1 MVDSSRSPHARL
13 RPVCVSDVTLTDS
26 FWAPRIETNR
36 AVTIPSQHAHL
47 ETTGRVDNFRRA
59 SGRKVGLGFQGD
71 WFFNDSDVYKW
82 LEAASWELACRPDPE
97 LDTLCDAVIDEIA
110 AAQQPDGYLNTYF
123 MFEREKERWTNTRD
137 LHEMYCAGHFIQA
150 AVAHFRATDKKSA
163 LEIAIK
169 LADHIDRQFPTEK
182 PCACGHEECE
192 LALIELYR
200 VTSEQKYLLLA
211 QRMIDAR
218 GQKPALCGGGRY
230 WQDHQPFV
238 EQKEVTGHA
247 VRMLYLCSGATDVV
261 LETGNAAYRAAL
273 DAIFENFVTRR
284 IYVTGGAGSRYEG
297 EAFGSDWE
305 LTSERAYTETC
316 AAIGSVMWCWRM
328 LLLTGEAKFA
338 DLIEHTLY
346 NAVLP
351 GLSESGR
358 EYFYQ
363 NPLADRG
370 THRRQE
376 WFGCACCPPNVARL
390 LAQLPGYFAATD
402 DSGKIYLTLY
412 AQGEIRV
419 GNTKIKITSEY
430 PWDGKLTL
438 EAVGD
443 APALMLRI
451 PGWAAHTG
459 PPITGGGGGSSGGA
473 TDGWREVPLIDGKAT
488 LTLDLAMEPRR
499 IVAEGRALALR
510 GQVALARGPLIYC
523 VEQVDHEKADA
534 WDLTLPD
541 DAPLTL
547 EKKPGWVALRAR
559 GLAQKSG
566 VLYTSPDPG
575 GQTLTPTPIT
585 AIPYFA
591 WANRTPGPMTVWLQR
606 SPG

>member
-1 MVDSSRSPHARL
+1 MKIIVDSSRSPHAQL
-13 RPVCVSDVTLTDS
+13 RPISVADVTLTDS

-36 AVTIPSQHAHL
+36 AVTLPSQHEHL

-59 SGRKVGLGFQGD
+59 SGRKTGLEFQGD

-82 LEAASWELACRPDPE
+82 LEAASWELACRPNSE
-97 LDTLCDAVIDEIA
+97 LDALCDSVIDEID

-123 MFEREKERWTNTRD
+123 MFEREKERWQNTRD

-150 AVAHFRATDKKSA
+150 AVAHYRATGKNSA
-163 LEIAIK
+163 LEIARK
-169 LADHIDRQFPTEK
+169 LADHIDRQFPAEK
-182 PCACGHEECE
+182 PGACGHEECE
-192 LALIELYR
+192 LALVELYR
-200 VTSEQKYLLLA
+200 VTSAQKYLELA

-261 LETGNAAYRAAL
+261 LETGNPAYRAAL

-351 GLSESGR
+351 GLSEDGR

-370 THRRQE
+370 THRRQA

-402 DSGKIYLTLY
+402 DAGRVYLTLY
-412 AQGEIRV
+412 AQGEITV
-419 GNTKIKITSEY
+419 GHTKIKITGEY
-430 PWDGKLTL
+430 PWDGTLTI
-438 EAVGD
+438 EATGD

-451 PGWAAHTG
+451 PGWATHTG
-459 PPITGGGGGSSGGA
+459 SRSAPSAPSSGGNL
-473 TDGWREVPLIDGKAT
+473 DGWREVPLTDGKAT
-488 LTLDLAMEPRR
+488 VTLDFPMEPRR

-510 GQVALARGPLIYC
+510 GQVALARGPLVYC
-523 VEQVDHEKADA
+523 VEQADHEKADV
-534 WDLTLPD
+534 WDLALPD
-541 DAPLTL
+541 DAPLSL
-547 EKKPGWVALRAR
+547 EKQGKWVALRAR
-559 GLAQKSG
+559 GLARTDQA
-566 VLYTSPDPG
+566 LYSAPNPG
-575 GQTLTPTPIT
+575 SQTLTPTPIT

-591 WANRTPGPMTVWLQR
+591 WASRTPGPMTVWLQR
-606 SPG
+606 A